1 MILLQIFVGVEFLEG
16 IKIYILLYLMDWFIQ
31 LFDFEPSKRSGMV
44 NQFLLCEIP
53 LLSIN
58 LLSLFCRR
66 LLLG

>member
-31 LFDFEPSKRSGMV
+31 LLDFEPSKWSGMV

-53 LLSIN
+53 FLNIN

-66 LLLG
+66 LTLS